1 MATPKQKLEA
11 KFESKEKL
19 VSQLLPYLEAAAG
32 ESKEAHQARLLRI
45 SNTKLLRLATRVE
58 KLKAAGG
65 KNVLAQKL
73 TELQV
78 GPKASEKE
86 KTDRTRKN
94 QSLTLGQLLDQH
106 KYAARRA

>member
-32 ESKEAHQARLLRI
+32 ESKEAHQSRLLRI
-45 SNTKLLRLATRVE
+45 SNTKLLRLASRVE

-65 KNVLAQKL
+65 KDVLAKKL

-94 QSLTLGQLLDQH
+94 QTLTLGQLLDQH